1 MDTKEIYA
9 NVEEL
14 NSGNS
19 PVLITTDYF
28 ARIINLNNIELII
41 NYDFPI
47 RHKSYTK
54 RYQKILESYLDLEI
68 KMSLFF

>member
-1 MDTKEIYA
+1 MDTKDIYA
-9 NVEEL
+9 SVEEL

-47 RHKSYTK
+47 RPKSYAK
-54 RYQKILESYLDLEI
+54 RYQNIWKVIWI
-68 KMSLFF
+68 

>member
-1 MDTKEIYA
+1 MVTKEAYA

-28 ARIINLNNIELII
+28 ARLINLNDIELII

-47 RHKSYTK
+47 RPKSYAK
-54 RYQKILESYLDLEI
+54 RYQNILKSYWI
-68 KMSLFF
+68 